1 MTEYAYLWT
10 GERMTASV
18 MYNRP
23 LARWNWAST
32 LLGAQSK
39 PRYRLGLEWVPRRV
53 DRSLRETQL
62 PLGGFENVDRTN
74 ELLLRDQLEPPS
86 FQESIIGRVQAYTAG
101 YEHDV
106 DL

>member
-1 MTEYAYLWT
+1 MDWGAHDSLGYVQPATREVEL
-10 GERMTASV
+10 GEH
-18 MYNRP
+18 
-23 LARWNWAST
+23 LAG
-32 LLGAQSK
+32 GAIEAG
-39 PRYRLGLEWVPRRV
+39 YRLGLEWVPRRV